1 MALQIEVQGNKFR
14 VITPAFATDWLP
26 DTPGNRKVIV
36 IMLRSLQD
44 ENGKALFTLQE
55 LSVLLDSGNRQAAS
69 QHLEDFRDCGEDF
82 CETLKRKQKV
92 DDEVVSGVQEIL
104 RQEPLLKKAGIVRL
118 INEKLGREDITEAN
132 VDAALEQISCKE
144 IRRILQKQLANG
156 QAHYKEEY
164 LVRCLFEMAIEKAEE
179 MKQQAPTH
187 PKEAHEQW
195 NQAAQALGV
204 ESGQTEQEAEPELSA
219 QAKELFE
226 EGKIDMQKLSC
237 IWDNALGWKLWA
249 FVLYYHGVSLSA
261 IGGWMGVN
269 KSTVCR
275 WLKEVSD
282 WASPYLKDLK
292 LAFSGCVAI
301 DEKWIKIGN
310 CVWYLFV
317 AVDCV
322 TGCPL
327 HLAIY
332 PSNSG
337 NYCKLFLLALK
348 SKGYSPKSIITDG
361 WDGYIKAIHA
371 VFPDAE
377 HLLCR
382 FHVIRSVFRRI
393 RKAKLFKQDLCEMV
407 GKLFRTC
414 YKRTVERRIEK
425 LKAKAASL
433 QSEHVLSGLLRKLP
447 QVLKAVGSTWR
458 PSTSNAVEQFF
469 SKFDRFYRLKGPF
482 CDEAS
487 ARKHMNLFLLGYLFS
502 IGAQGQ
508 ASPLEKASG
517 NVVQMPF
524 YHLLNRPNIVALKD
538 RIAQQYR
545 AVG

>member
-1 MALQIEVQGNKFR
+1 MALELETQDNKFR
-14 VITPAFATDWLP
+14 VVTQDFQSEWLP
-26 DTPGNRKVIV
+26 DTPGNRKVMVIV
-36 IMLRSLQD
+36 LRGLQD
-44 ENGKALFTLQE
+44 EDENPLFTFQE
-55 LSVLLDSGNRQAAS
+55 LAAIVGSDNRQAAS
-69 QHLEDFRDCGEDF
+69 GHVEDFRECGEEFD
-82 CETLKRKQKV
+82 ETLKHKRKV
-92 DDEVVSGVQEIL
+92 DEEVVGALEEIL
-104 RQEPLLKKAGIVRL
+104 QQYPLCRKVEIVRL
-118 INEKLGREDITEAN
+118 INEKLERDDITEAN

-144 IRRILQKQLANG
+144 IRRILQKQLASG
-156 QAHYKEEY
+156 QAYYKEEY
-164 LVRCLFEMAIEKAEE
+164 LLRRLFEIVMAKSEE
-179 MKQQAPTH
+179 APQEAPTPLQEFEEH
-187 PKEAHEQW
+187 W
-195 NQAAQALGV
+195 SQAAQALGV
-204 ESGQTEQEAEPELSA
+204 EFGQSGAEREPEPSEH
-219 QAKELFE
+219 AKKLFE
-226 EGKIDMQKLSC
+226 EGRPDLQKLSC
-237 IWDNALGWKLWA
+237 IWDSPLGWKLWA

-261 IGGWMGVN
+261 IGGWLGVN

-275 WLKEVSD
+275 WLSEVSD
-282 WASPYLKDLK
+282 WAGPYLKELK
-292 LAFSGCVAI
+292 LAFSGRVAI

-327 HLAIY
+327 HLALY

-337 NYCKLFLLALK
+337 GYCKLFLLELK
-348 SKGYSPKSIITDG
+348 QKGYLPKIIVTDG
-361 WDGYIKAIHA
+361 WDAYIKAIQA

-393 RKAKLFKQDLCEMV
+393 RKAKLFDQGLCQMV
-407 GKLFRTC
+407 GNLFRTH
-414 YKRTVERRIEK
+414 YKRTVKRRVEK
-425 LKAKAASL
+425 LKERASIL
-433 QSEHVLSGLLRKLP
+433 QAEHVLTGLLGKLP

-487 ARKHMNLFLLGYLFS
+487 ARKHINLFLLGYLFS

-508 ASPLEKASG
+508 ASPLERASG
-517 NVVQMPF
+517 NVVQIPF
-524 YHLLNRPNIVALKD
+524 YHLINRPNIVALKD

-545 AVG
+545 AAG

>member
-269 KSTVCR
+269 KSTVWVKDNYKYHKR
-275 WLKEVSD
+275 IKE
-282 WASPYLKDLK
+282 
-292 LAFSGCVAI
+292 
-301 DEKWIKIGN
+301 
-310 CVWYLFV
+310 
-317 AVDCV
+317 
-322 TGCPL
+322 
-327 HLAIY
+327 
-332 PSNSG
+332 
-337 NYCKLFLLALK
+337 
-348 SKGYSPKSIITDG
+348 
-361 WDGYIKAIHA
+361 
-371 VFPDAE
+371 
-377 HLLCR
+377 
-382 FHVIRSVFRRI
+382 
-393 RKAKLFKQDLCEMV
+393 
-407 GKLFRTC
+407 
-414 YKRTVERRIEK
+414 
-425 LKAKAASL
+425 
-433 QSEHVLSGLLRKLP
+433 LS
-447 QVLKAVGSTWR
+447 T
-458 PSTSNAVEQFF
+458 
-469 SKFDRFYRLKGPF
+469 
-482 CDEAS
+482 
-487 ARKHMNLFLLGYLFS
+487 
-502 IGAQGQ
+502 
-508 ASPLEKASG
+508 
-517 NVVQMPF
+517 
-524 YHLLNRPNIVALKD
+524 
-538 RIAQQYR
+538 
-545 AVG
+545 